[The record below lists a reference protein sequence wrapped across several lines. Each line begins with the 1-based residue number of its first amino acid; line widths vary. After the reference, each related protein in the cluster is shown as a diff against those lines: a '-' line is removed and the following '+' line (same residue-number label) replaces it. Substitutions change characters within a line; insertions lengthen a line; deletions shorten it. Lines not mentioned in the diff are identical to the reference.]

1 MIGKE
6 LPPKSSAGARLEG
19 RQVMKVTRF
28 DHITIA
34 VRDLDA
40 AMETFARCFNLK
52 AKDRRRVKHLG
63 MENVF
68 LPFGDSAIELAA
80 PLKDEEGADPV
91 QRFLERRG
99 EGMMNLCLTVEDVD
113 AAIDHLKKCGVR
125 VLEHK
130 DADGDKIAIVHP
142 RDMHGVMIEIR
153 SGKRAIRDP

>member
-1 MIGKE
+1 
-6 LPPKSSAGARLEG
+6 
-19 RQVMKVTRF
+19 MKVTRF

-40 AMETFARCFNLK
+40 AMETFSRCFNLK

-68 LPFGDSAIELAA
+68 LPFGDGAIELAA
-80 PLKDEEGADPV
+80 PLKDGVAADHV

-99 EGMMNLCLTVEDVD
+99 EGMMNLCLTVEDMD
-113 AAIDHLKKCGVR
+113 AAIAHLKKCGVR

-130 DADGDKIAIVHP
+130 DADGDKIAMVHP
-142 RDMHGVMIEIR
+142 KDIHGVMIEIR
-153 SGKRAIRDP
+153 RGKRVIRSS